1 MSATAAAGFSSVQR
15 GFLFYTICI
24 PLRLLLT
31 ALLYH
36 FGSHTLVRSAA
47 VVSGLASYFS
57 NSRKITETGGAQTNG
72 VWWHRSVHMLTGAIV
87 SLSFIISP
95 KTKIPSTILLVDTLF
110 GVATS
115 FYKQPFGTIK

>member
-15 GFLFYTICI
+15 GFMFYTICI
-24 PLRLLLT
+24 PLRLSLT
-31 ALLYH
+31 AAVHH
-36 FGSHTLVRSAA
+36 FGSHSLVRSAT
-47 VVSGLASYFS
+47 VISGLASFFL
-57 NSRKITETGGAQTNG
+57 NSKKIREDGAQTTG
-72 VWWHRSVHMLTGAIV
+72 VWWHRSFHMLTGLIV

-95 KTKIPSTILLVDTLF
+95 ETKIPSTILLADTLL